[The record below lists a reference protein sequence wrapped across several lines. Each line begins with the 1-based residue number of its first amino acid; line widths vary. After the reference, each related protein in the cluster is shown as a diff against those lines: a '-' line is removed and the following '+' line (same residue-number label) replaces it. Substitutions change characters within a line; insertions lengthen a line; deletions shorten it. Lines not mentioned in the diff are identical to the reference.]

1 MLWYCSIR
9 VLVISF
15 FRGHRFFRRRRG
27 GIKRVT
33 RKIKQT
39 LNLASSRPRVL
50 SSLSVIYCYIKLSI
64 INVSKKEVTLY
75 SRWLPTRDPLCS
87 SDCENAR
94 KEYFYHFAIHPAWIL
109 LNVLQCNSGILNN
122 CLHGFG
128 PPNCPVAFAFII
140 ITILICEI

>member
-1 MLWYCSIR
+1 MLWYCTIR

-15 FRGHRFFRRRRG
+15 FRVHRFFRRRRG
-27 GIKRVT
+27 GIKIDVT

-39 LNLASSRPRVL
+39 RNLASSRPRSTIL
-50 SSLSVIYCYIKLSI
+50 YCYINLSI

-87 SDCENAR
+87 SDCGNAR
-94 KEYFYHFAIHPAWIL
+94 KEYFYQFAIHPAWIL
-109 LNVLQCNSGILNN
+109 LNVSQRNSGILNN
-122 CLHGFG
+122 CFHGFG

-140 ITILICEI
+140 ITIINMRDLN